1 MRFYGNTAMPGAP
14 GNNLYG
20 SMIAG
25 VDLPFGGGNQYRNL
39 QQQYQPGV
47 DPRQYDPVRIY
58 PQTEPGREGA
68 IPIQFQRVALPGAA
82 GNLGG
87 MAQLPPG
94 YVKSV
99 Y

>member
-1 MRFYGNTAMPGAP
+1 MRLYGYRAMPGTP

-25 VDLPFGGGNQYRNL
+25 VDLPFGGGNQYKNL

-58 PQTEPGREGA
+58 RQNEPGRKGA
-68 IPIQFQRVALPGAA
+68 ITIPSKIVSLPGEA

>member
-1 MRFYGNTAMPGAP
+1 
-14 GNNLYG
+14 
-20 SMIAG
+20 MIAG
-25 VDLPFGGGNQYRNL
+25 VDLPFGGGNQYRSF
-39 QQQYQPGV
+39 QQQDQPGV
-47 DPRQYDPVRIY
+47 DPRQYDRIRIY

-68 IPIQFQRVALPGAA
+68 IPIQFQRVSLPGAA

>member
-1 MRFYGNTAMPGAP
+1 MRLYGNTAMPGAP

-47 DPRQYDPVRIY
+47 DPRQYDRIRIY
-58 PQTEPGREGA
+58 PQTEPGRKGA
-68 IPIQFQRVALPGAA
+68 ITIPSQRVSLPGAA

>member
-1 MRFYGNTAMPGAP
+1 MRLYGYGAMPGAP

-20 SMIAG
+20 GAVAG

-58 PQTEPGREGA
+58 PKTEPGREGA
-68 IPIQFQRVALPGAA
+68 IPIQFQRAALPGMA